1 MSNPY
6 RHAKMKRWKVF
17 TEAEIAGASSKMEQT
32 RRKFWND
39 KAEQL
44 ASLKPER
51 SGMNK
56 TTVSGIIDVSWTLR
70 KTAIIENNVNE
81 TLDKEK
87 IILGQ
92 DGMKKIGSQ
101 KKETIPKNLQ
111 RMETANLNVQRANA
125 NLEKVKEEFEKAK
138 STVEEEKNKKQWKRS
153 KDDMD
158 EAYTKLKQAQDA
170 TMKALVVKQQQL
182 EKYLTSNEKKMDQMK
197 IIMKDTMGL

>member
-1 MSNPY
+1 
-6 RHAKMKRWKVF
+6 MKRWKVF

-138 STVEEEKNKKQWKRS
+138 STVEEEKIKKQWKRS

>member
-1 MSNPY
+1 
-6 RHAKMKRWKVF
+6 
-17 TEAEIAGASSKMEQT
+17 
-32 RRKFWND
+32 
-39 KAEQL
+39 
-44 ASLKPER
+44 
-51 SGMNK
+51 MNK

-87 IILGQ
+87 NILGQ

-101 KKETIPKNLQ
+101 KKETIPNNLQ

-138 STVEEEKNKKQWKRS
+138 STVKEEKIKKQWKRS

-158 EAYTKLKQAQDA
+158 EAYTKLKQVQDA
-170 TMKALVVKQQQL
+170 TMKALVVKQQLL

>member
-1 MSNPY
+1 
-6 RHAKMKRWKVF
+6 MKRWKVF
-17 TEAEIAGASSKMEQT
+17 TEAEQT

-92 DGMKKIGSQ
+92 DGMKKIGLQ
-101 KKETIPKNLQ
+101 EKETIPKNLQ

-138 STVEEEKNKKQWKRS
+138 STVEEEKIKKQWKRS

-170 TMKALVVKQQQL
+170 TMKALV
-182 EKYLTSNEKKMDQMK
+182 
-197 IIMKDTMGL
+197 

>member
-1 MSNPY
+1 
-6 RHAKMKRWKVF
+6 MKRWKVF

-32 RRKFWND
+32 RRKFWNH

>member
-1 MSNPY
+1 
-6 RHAKMKRWKVF
+6 MKRWKVF

-170 TMKALVVKQQQL
+170 TMKALVVIQQQL

>member
-1 MSNPY
+1 
-6 RHAKMKRWKVF
+6 MKRWKVF

>member
-1 MSNPY
+1 
-6 RHAKMKRWKVF
+6 MKRWKVF

-138 STVEEEKNKKQWKRS
+138 STVEEEKIKNQWKRS

>member
-1 MSNPY
+1 
-6 RHAKMKRWKVF
+6 MKRWKVF

-158 EAYTKLKQAQDA
+158 EAYTNLKQAQDA

>member
-1 MSNPY
+1 
-6 RHAKMKRWKVF
+6 
-17 TEAEIAGASSKMEQT
+17 
-32 RRKFWND
+32 
-39 KAEQL
+39 
-44 ASLKPER
+44 
-51 SGMNK
+51 
-56 TTVSGIIDVSWTLR
+56 
-70 KTAIIENNVNE
+70 
-81 TLDKEK
+81 
-87 IILGQ
+87 
-92 DGMKKIGSQ
+92 MKKIGSQ

-111 RMETANLNVQRANA
+111 RMETANFNVQRANA

-138 STVEEEKNKKQWKRS
+138 STVEEEKIKKQWKRS

>member
-1 MSNPY
+1 
-6 RHAKMKRWKVF
+6 MKRWKVF

-44 ASLKPER
+44 ASLKQER
-51 SGMNK
+51 SVMNK

>member
-1 MSNPY
+1 
-6 RHAKMKRWKVF
+6 MKRWKVF

-111 RMETANLNVQRANA
+111 RMETANFNVQRANA

-138 STVEEEKNKKQWKRS
+138 STVEEEKIKKQWKRS